1 MDVITYTDARNSF
14 KDVLDRAIN
23 DRDPVIITRKKREAA
38 VVMSLED
45 YNSIQETLHLLRSP
59 NNARRL
65 MESIARLEA
74 GEGEEHALIQPE
86 GEPA

>member
-1 MDVITYTDARNSF
+1 MDVITYTDARNAL

-23 DRDPVIITRKKREAA
+23 DREPVIISRRKREAA

-45 YNSIQETLHLLRSP
+45 YNSMQETLYLLRSP

-65 MESIARLEA
+65 MESMAELESGG
-74 GEGEEHALIQPE
+74 GEVHELIR
-86 GEPA
+86 PAKD

>member
-1 MDVITYTDARNSF
+1 MDVITYTDARNAL

-23 DRDPVIITRKKREAA
+23 DREPVIISRRKREAA

-45 YNSIQETLHLLRSP
+45 YNSMQETLYLLRSP

-65 MESIARLEA
+65 MESMAELESSG
-74 GEGEEHALIQPE
+74 GEVHELIR
-86 GEPA
+86 PAKD